1 MNVSVIGK
9 ITPLSLGL
17 WLEITRGGTK
27 SLFCKSQVSLE
38 SLHSILFSS
47 QVPSQDKQVPS
58 QVPSQNRQV
67 QVELQVLNF

>member
-9 ITPLSLGL
+9 STPLSLGL

-38 SLHSILFSS
+38 SLHSILESS
-47 QVPSQDKQVPS
+47 PES
-58 QVPSQNRQV
+58 RQTSPKSSP
-67 QVELQVLNF
+67 ESK